1 MEFLIENLMKKVY
14 FIDFGFSNKISFKSF
29 SKMPIFTHV
38 LLYTI
43 LYIIFIYLELL
54 EQNLTQEQNRAKA
67 HFR

>member
-38 LLYTI
+38 YTTI
-43 LYIIFIYLELL
+43 YNFIHHLYIFRTTRTEL
-54 EQNLTQEQNRAKA
+54 NSRTK
-67 HFR
+67 